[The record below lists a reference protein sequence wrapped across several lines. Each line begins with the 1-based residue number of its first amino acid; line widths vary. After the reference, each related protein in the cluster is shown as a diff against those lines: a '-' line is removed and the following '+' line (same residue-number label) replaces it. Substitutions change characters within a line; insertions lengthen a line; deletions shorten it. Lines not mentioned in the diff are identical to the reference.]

1 MGKVYL
7 NNKIEDMA
15 YFNEDNTV
23 EQMLI
28 NAAAQRGWIY
38 VEPKFVPRLPDEV
51 LVVEW
56 LLEALLRLNPIT
68 SEQAEQVIYKLRAAI
83 TSGGQPDGLVDANDQ
98 FRKLLFEENSYPF
111 GPDGDNINIRF
122 FSDGKDKDG
131 KEYNNRCVVTNQ
143 WEYPR
148 LSKEGGKRLD
158 LVFVINGI
166 PMVIGEAKTPV
177 RPQVT
182 WADGATDIMHYQ
194 KSIPEMFVPN
204 ILCFASEGKELQYAG
219 IGCPIEKWGPWF
231 ADEKRLHGSLLQVKH
246 NYMEFIEPER
256 LLDIYRFYS
265 VFTGTAS
272 GQKIKIVCRYQ
283 QYLGG
288 EAIVHR
294 VLNTYRNGN
303 GPKKGLIWHF
313 QGSGKSW
320 LMVFAAQ
327 KLRLQ
332 QDLKS
337 PTVLIVDDRID
348 LEDQITGDFT
358 RAEIPNVEGI
368 ESKSELETK
377 IHQRKILITTIFKFG
392 DLVDGQVL
400 DDRDNIILLMDEA
413 HRTQEGD
420 LGKKM
425 RTALPNAFFFGLT
438 GTPINRN
445 DHNTFVCFGA
455 EEDEYGYI
463 SKYTFQDS
471 VADGATLELNFKTV
485 PVEMHLDETKLQ
497 EEFDALTDQISEE
510 DKNELVRRTSV
521 EAFFTAD
528 KRINDVCKYIVNHF
542 REYVEPTGMKAQVVV
557 YNRDCCVKYKKAL
570 DALLG
575 TDDQTTIVMHTAGD
589 KADEYKPYKRSRDE
603 EKKLLDQFRDP
614 LSPLKFVIVT
624 SKLLTGFDA
633 PILQCMYLD
642 KPMKNHSLLQ
652 AICRTNRK
660 YNESK
665 KCGLIVDFVGVFED
679 VAKSLAFDEES
690 VKTIIKNMDEIKSL
704 IPTFM
709 QECLEFFPG
718 VDRTIGGWEG
728 LTAAQQCLKDEGV
741 KTNFARHFAR
751 LSKAWEIISPD
762 TYLAPYQNDYTWMA
776 QVYQSVRPVSGGNL
790 IWTLL
795 GAKTIEIIHRNID
808 TINIRTSLE
817 NLVVD
822 ADIIDSVL
830 EDEKKVQKKIVE
842 VEKMLRL
849 RLGEHAEDPKFKQFA
864 EKLDELR
871 DRMTQNLISSI
882 DFLKQLLTLA
892 KDLLEEEKK
901 VDQPQDKRAQARA
914 ALTELFQSIRTED
927 TPVVVENVV
936 NDIDNEVVHIV
947 RQFNDAFKSIT
958 AQREIKKKLRS
969 ILWIKY
975 NIKDND
981 VFEKAYQYIEMY
993 Y

>member
-1 MGKVYL
+1 
-7 NNKIEDMA
+7 MA
-15 YFNEDNTV
+15 YFNEENTV

-68 SEQAEQVIYKLRAAI
+68 PEQAEQVIYKLRAAI
-83 TSGGQPDGLVDANDQ
+83 TSGSQSDGLVEANDQ

-111 GPDGDNINIRF
+111 GENGDNINIRF

-131 KEYNNRCVVTNQ
+131 KEYRNRCIVTNQ

-219 IGCPIEKWGPWF
+219 IGCPIDKWGPWF
-231 ADEKRLHGSLLQVKH
+231 ADEKRLHGSLLHVQH
-246 NYMEFIEPER
+246 NYLEFIDPDR

-265 VFTGTAS
+265 VFTGTS
-272 GQKIKIVCRYQ
+272 NGQKIKIVCRYQ

-288 EAIVHR
+288 EAIVQR
-294 VLNTYRNGN
+294 VLNTYRNGK

-327 KLRLQ
+327 KLRLL

-337 PTVLIVDDRID
+337 PTVLIVDDRVD

-392 DLVDGQVL
+392 DLVDGQIL
-400 DDRDNIILLMDEA
+400 DERDNIILLMDEA

-471 VADGATLELNFKTV
+471 VSDGATLELNFKTV
-485 PVEMHLDETKLQ
+485 PVEMHLDETRLQ

-521 EAFFTAD
+521 EAFFTAE
-528 KRINDVCKYIVNHF
+528 KRITDVCRYIVNHF
-542 REYVEPTGMKAQVVV
+542 HEYVEPTGMKAQVVV

-589 KADEYKPYKRSRDE
+589 KADEYQPFKRNRND

-642 KPMKNHSLLQ
+642 KPMKNHTLLQ

-690 VKTIIKNMDEIKSL
+690 IKTIVKNMDEIKSL

-709 QECLEFFPG
+709 QESLEFFPG
-718 VDRTIGGWEG
+718 VDRTVGGWEG
-728 LTAAQQCLKDEGV
+728 LTAAQQCLKDEGI

-762 TYLAPYQNDYTWMA
+762 EFLAPYSNDYTWLA

-795 GAKTIEIIHRNID
+795 GAKTIEIIHNNID
-808 TINIRTSLE
+808 TIDIGTPLE
-817 NLVVD
+817 DLVVD

-849 RLGEHAEDPKFKQFA
+849 RLGEHVGDPKYKRFA

-871 DRMTQNLISSI
+871 EKMNQSMISSI
-882 DFLKQLLTLA
+882 DFLKQLLAMA

-914 ALTELFQSIRTED
+914 ALTDLFQSIKTDE

-936 NDIDNEVVHIV
+936 NDIDNEVVNIV

-975 NIKDND
+975 SIKDND

-993 Y
+993 YL

>member
-1 MGKVYL
+1 
-7 NNKIEDMA
+7 MA
-15 YFNEDNTV
+15 YFNEENTI

-68 SEQAEQVIYKLRAAI
+68 PEQAEQVIYKLRAAI
-83 TSGGQPDGLVDANDQ
+83 TSGSQSDGLVEANDQ

-111 GPDGDNINIRF
+111 GENGDNINIRF

-131 KEYNNRCVVTNQ
+131 KEYRNRCIVTNQ

-182 WADGATDIMHYQ
+182 WADGANDIMHYQ

-204 ILCFASEGKELQYAG
+204 ILSFASEGKELQYAG
-219 IGCPIEKWGPWF
+219 IGCPIDKWGPWF
-231 ADEKRLHGSLLQVKH
+231 ADEKRLHGSLLHVQH
-246 NYMEFIEPER
+246 NYLEFIDPDR

-265 VFTGTAS
+265 VFTGTS
-272 GQKIKIVCRYQ
+272 NGQKIKIVCRYQ

-288 EAIVHR
+288 EAIVQR
-294 VLNTYRNGN
+294 VLNTYRNGK

-327 KLRLQ
+327 KLRLL

-337 PTVLIVDDRID
+337 PTVLIVDDRVD

-392 DLVDGQVL
+392 DLVDGQIL
-400 DDRDNIILLMDEA
+400 DERDNIILLMDEA

-471 VADGATLELNFKTV
+471 VSDGATLELNFKTV

-521 EAFFTAD
+521 EAFFTAE
-528 KRINDVCKYIVNHF
+528 KRINDVCRYIVNHF
-542 REYVEPTGMKAQVVV
+542 HEYVEPTGMKAQVVV

-589 KADEYKPYKRSRDE
+589 KADEYQPYKRNRSE

-642 KPMKNHSLLQ
+642 KPMKNHTLLQ

-690 VKTIIKNMDEIKSL
+690 IKTIVKNMDEIKSL

-709 QECLEFFPG
+709 QESLEFFPG
-718 VDRTIGGWEG
+718 VDRTVGGWEG
-728 LTAAQQCLKDEGV
+728 LTAAQQCLKDEGI

-762 TYLAPYQNDYTWMA
+762 EFLASYSNDYTWLA

-795 GAKTIEIIHRNID
+795 GAKTIEIIHNNID
-808 TINIRTSLE
+808 TIDIGTPLE
-817 NLVVD
+817 DLVVD

-849 RLGEHAEDPKFKQFA
+849 RLGEHVGDPKYKRFA

-871 DRMTQNLISSI
+871 EKMNQSMISSI
-882 DFLKQLLTLA
+882 DFLKQLLAMA

-914 ALTELFQSIRTED
+914 ALTDLFQSIKTDE

-936 NDIDNEVVHIV
+936 NDIDNEVVNIV

-975 NIKDND
+975 SIKDND

>member
-1 MGKVYL
+1 
-7 NNKIEDMA
+7 MA

-38 VEPKFVPRLPDEV
+38 VEPRFVPRLPDEV
-51 LVVEW
+51 LVTEW
-56 LLEALLRLNPIT
+56 LLEVLLRLNPIT
-68 SEQAEQVIYKLRAAI
+68 PEQAEQVIYKLRAAI
-83 TSGGQPDGLVDANDQ
+83 TSGGQADGLVDANDQ

-131 KEYNNRCVVTNQ
+131 KEYKNRCVVTNQ

-158 LVFVINGI
+158 LVFIINGI

-219 IGCPIEKWGPWF
+219 IGCPIDKWGPWF
-231 ADEKRLHGSLLQVKH
+231 ADEKRLHGSLLQVQH
-246 NYMEFIEPER
+246 NYLEFIEPER

-265 VFTGTAS
+265 VFTGSAN

-288 EAIVHR
+288 EAIVQR
-294 VLNTYRNGN
+294 VLNTYRNGK
-303 GPKKGLIWHF
+303 GPRKGLIWHF

-332 QDLKS
+332 RDLKS

-392 DLVDGQVL
+392 DLIDGQML

-497 EEFDALTDQISEE
+497 EEFDTLTDQISED
-510 DKNELVRRTSV
+510 DKNELVHRTSV

-642 KPMKNHSLLQ
+642 KPMKNHTLLQ

-665 KCGLIVDFVGVFED
+665 KCGLIVDFVGVFEN

-690 VKTIIKNMDEIKSL
+690 IKTIVKNMDEIKSL
-704 IPTFM
+704 IPTFI

-718 VDRTIGGWEG
+718 VDRTVGGWEG

-762 TYLAPYQNDYTWMA
+762 AYLAPYQNDYTWMA

-808 TINIRTSLE
+808 TINIGTSLE
-817 NLVVD
+817 DLVVD
-822 ADIIDSVL
+822 ADVIDSVL

-849 RLGEHAEDPKFKQFA
+849 RLGEHAGDPKFKQFA

-871 DRMTQNLISSI
+871 DRMAQNLISSI
-882 DFLKQLLTLA
+882 DFLKQLLAMA

-914 ALTELFQSIRTED
+914 ALTELFQSIRTDE

-936 NDIDNEVVHIV
+936 NDIDNEVVNIV

-975 NIKDND
+975 SIKDND

>member
-1 MGKVYL
+1 
-7 NNKIEDMA
+7 MA
-15 YFNEDNTV
+15 YFNEENTV

-38 VEPKFVPRLPDEV
+38 VEPRFVPRLPDEV

-68 SEQAEQVIYKLRAAI
+68 PEQAEQVIYKLRAAI
-83 TSGGQPDGLVDANDQ
+83 TSGSQPDGLVEANDQ

-111 GPDGDNINIRF
+111 GENGDNINIRF

-131 KEYNNRCVVTNQ
+131 KEYRNRCIVTNQ

-219 IGCPIEKWGPWF
+219 IGCPIDKWGPWF
-231 ADEKRLHGSLLQVKH
+231 ADEKRLHGSLLHVQH
-246 NYMEFIEPER
+246 NYLEFIDPDR
-256 LLDIYRFYS
+256 LLDISRFYS
-265 VFTGTAS
+265 VFTGIS
-272 GQKIKIVCRYQ
+272 NGQKIKIVCRYQ

-288 EAIVHR
+288 EAIVQR
-294 VLNTYRNGN
+294 VLNTYRNGK

-327 KLRLQ
+327 KLRLL

-337 PTVLIVDDRID
+337 PTVLIVDDRVD

-392 DLVDGQVL
+392 DLVDGQIL
-400 DDRDNIILLMDEA
+400 DERDNIILLMDEA

-471 VADGATLELNFKTV
+471 VSDGATLELNFKTV

-528 KRINDVCKYIVNHF
+528 KRINDVCRYIVNHF
-542 REYVEPTGMKAQVVV
+542 HEYVEPTGMKAQVVV

-589 KADEYKPYKRSRDE
+589 KADEYQPYKRNRSE

-642 KPMKNHSLLQ
+642 KPMKNHTLLQ

-690 VKTIIKNMDEIKSL
+690 IKTIVKNMDEIKSL

-709 QECLEFFPG
+709 QESLEFFPG
-718 VDRTIGGWEG
+718 VDRTVGGWEG
-728 LTAAQQCLKDEGV
+728 LTAAQQCLKDEGI

-762 TYLAPYQNDYTWMA
+762 EFLASYSNDYTWLA

-795 GAKTIEIIHRNID
+795 GAKTIEIIHNNID
-808 TINIRTSLE
+808 TIDIGTPLE
-817 NLVVD
+817 DLVVD

-830 EDEKKVQKKIVE
+830 EDEKKIQKKIVE

-849 RLGEHAEDPKFKQFA
+849 RLGEHTGDPKFKQFA

-871 DRMTQNLISSI
+871 EKMAQNMISSI
-882 DFLKQLLTLA
+882 DFLKQLLAMA

-914 ALTELFQSIRTED
+914 ALTDLFQSIKTDE

-936 NDIDNEVVHIV
+936 NDIDNEVVNIV

-975 NIKDND
+975 SIKDND

>member
-1 MGKVYL
+1 
-7 NNKIEDMA
+7 MA
-15 YFNEDNTV
+15 YFNEENTI

-68 SEQAEQVIYKLRAAI
+68 PEQAEQVIYKLRAAI
-83 TSGGQPDGLVDANDQ
+83 TSGSQPDGLVDANDQ

-111 GPDGDNINIRF
+111 GENGDNINIRF

-131 KEYNNRCVVTNQ
+131 KEYRNRCIVTNQ

-182 WADGATDIMHYQ
+182 WADGANDIMHYQ

-204 ILCFASEGKELQYAG
+204 ILSFASEGKELQYAG
-219 IGCPIEKWGPWF
+219 IGCPIDKWGPWF
-231 ADEKRLHGSLLQVKH
+231 ADEKRLHGSLLHVQH
-246 NYMEFIEPER
+246 NYLEFIDPDR

-265 VFTGTAS
+265 VFTGTS
-272 GQKIKIVCRYQ
+272 NGQKIKIVCRYQ

-288 EAIVHR
+288 EAIVQR
-294 VLNTYRNGN
+294 VLNTYRNGK

-327 KLRLQ
+327 KLRLL

-337 PTVLIVDDRID
+337 PTVLIVDDRVD

-392 DLVDGQVL
+392 DLVDGQIL
-400 DDRDNIILLMDEA
+400 DERDNIILLMDEA

-471 VADGATLELNFKTV
+471 VSDGATLELNFKTV

-497 EEFDALTDQISEE
+497 EEFDSLTDQISEE

-528 KRINDVCKYIVNHF
+528 KRINDVCRYIVNHF
-542 REYVEPTGMKAQVVV
+542 HEYVEPTGMKAQVVV

-589 KADEYKPYKRSRDE
+589 KADEYQPYKRNRSE

-642 KPMKNHSLLQ
+642 KPMKNHTLLQ

-690 VKTIIKNMDEIKSL
+690 IKTIVKNMDEIKSL

-709 QECLEFFPG
+709 QESLEFFPG
-718 VDRTIGGWEG
+718 VDRTVGGWEG
-728 LTAAQQCLKDEGV
+728 LTAAQQCLKDEGI

-762 TYLAPYQNDYTWMA
+762 EFLASYSNDYTWLA

-795 GAKTIEIIHRNID
+795 GAKTIEIIHNNID
-808 TINIRTSLE
+808 TIDIGTPLE
-817 NLVVD
+817 DLVVD

-830 EDEKKVQKKIVE
+830 EDEKKIQKKIVE

-849 RLGEHAEDPKFKQFA
+849 RLGEHTGDPKFKQFA

-871 DRMTQNLISSI
+871 EKMAQNMISSI
-882 DFLKQLLTLA
+882 DFLKQLLAMA

-914 ALTELFQSIRTED
+914 ALTDLFQSIKTDE

-936 NDIDNEVVHIV
+936 NDIDNEVVNIV

-975 NIKDND
+975 SIKDND

>member
-1 MGKVYL
+1 
-7 NNKIEDMA
+7 MA

-38 VEPKFVPRLPDEV
+38 VEPRFVPRLPDEV
-51 LVVEW
+51 LVTEW

-68 SEQAEQVIYKLRAAI
+68 PEQAEQVIYKLRAAI
-83 TSGGQPDGLVDANDQ
+83 TSGGQADGLVDANDQ

-131 KEYNNRCVVTNQ
+131 KEYKNRCVVTNQ

-219 IGCPIEKWGPWF
+219 IECPIDKWGPWF
-231 ADEKRLHGSLLQVKH
+231 ADEKRLHGSLLQVQH
-246 NYMEFIEPER
+246 NYLEFIEPER

-265 VFTGTAS
+265 VFTGSAN

-288 EAIVHR
+288 EAIVQR
-294 VLNTYRNGN
+294 VLNTYRNGK
-303 GPKKGLIWHF
+303 GPRKGLIWHF

-392 DLVDGQVL
+392 DLIDGQML

-485 PVEMHLDETKLQ
+485 PIEMHLDETKLQ
-497 EEFDALTDQISEE
+497 EEFDALTDQISED
-510 DKNELVRRTSV
+510 DKNELVHRTSV

-642 KPMKNHSLLQ
+642 KPMKNHTLLQ

-665 KCGLIVDFVGVFED
+665 KCGLIVDFVGVFEN

-690 VKTIIKNMDEIKSL
+690 IKTIVKNMDEIKPL
-704 IPTFM
+704 IPTFI

-718 VDRTIGGWEG
+718 VDRTVGGWEG

-762 TYLAPYQNDYTWMA
+762 AYLAPYQNDYTWMA

-808 TINIRTSLE
+808 TINIGTSLE
-817 NLVVD
+817 DLVVD
-822 ADIIDSVL
+822 ADVIDSVL

-849 RLGEHAEDPKFKQFA
+849 RLGEHAGDPKFKQFA

-871 DRMTQNLISSI
+871 DRMAQNLISSI
-882 DFLKQLLTLA
+882 DFLKQLLAMA

-914 ALTELFQSIRTED
+914 ALTELFQSIRTDE

-936 NDIDNEVVHIV
+936 NDIDNEVVNIV

-975 NIKDND
+975 SIKDND

>member
-1 MGKVYL
+1 
-7 NNKIEDMA
+7 MA
-15 YFNEDNTV
+15 YFNEENTV

-38 VEPKFVPRLPDEV
+38 VEPKEVPRLPDEV
-51 LVVEW
+51 LVTEW
-56 LLEALLRLNPIT
+56 LLTSLLKLNPIT
-68 SEQAEQVIYKLRAAI
+68 PEQAEQVIYKLRAAI
-83 TSGGQPDGLVDANDQ
+83 TSGGQADGLVDANDQ

-122 FSDGKDKDG
+122 FS
-131 KEYNNRCVVTNQ
+131 ENMNENRCVVTNQ

-158 LVFVINGI
+158 LVYLINGI
-166 PMVIGEAKTPV
+166 PMIIGEAKTPV

-219 IGCPIEKWGPWF
+219 IGCPIDKWGPWY
-231 ADEKRLHGSLLQVKH
+231 ADEKRMHGSLLQVQH
-246 NYMEFIEPER
+246 NYLELIWPER
-256 LLDIYRFYS
+256 LLDIYRYYS

-272 GQKIKIVCRYQ
+272 GRKIKIVCRYQ

-288 EAIVHR
+288 EAIVQR
-294 VLNTYRNGN
+294 VLNTYRNGK

-368 ESKSELETK
+368 ASKEEMATK

-392 DLVDGQVL
+392 DLIDGQVL
-400 DDRDNIILLMDEA
+400 DERDNIILLMDEA

-445 DHNTFVCFGA
+445 DHNTFACFGS

-463 SKYTFQDS
+463 SKYTFQNS

-485 PVEMHLDETKLQ
+485 PVEMHLDEVKLQ

-510 DKNELVRRTSV
+510 DKQELVRRTSV
-521 EAFFTAD
+521 EAFFTAE
-528 KRINDVCKYIVNHF
+528 KRINDVCKFIVNHF

-557 YNRDCCVKYKKAL
+557 YNRDCCVKYKKAI

-589 KADEYKPYKRSRDE
+589 KSDEYKDYKRSRDE

-642 KPMKNHSLLQ
+642 KPMKNHTLLQ
-652 AICRTNRK
+652 AICRTNRT

-690 VKTIIKNMDEIKSL
+690 VKTIVKNMEEIKAL
-704 IPTFM
+704 IPTYM
-709 QECLEFFPG
+709 QECLQFFPG

-751 LSKAWEIISPD
+751 LSKAWEIVSPD
-762 TYLAPYQNDYTWMA
+762 NYLDTYQNDYTWMA

-795 GAKTIEIIHRNID
+795 GAKTIEIIHSNID
-808 TINIRTSLE
+808 TINIGTALE
-817 NLVVD
+817 DLVVD
-822 ADIIDSVL
+822 AEIIDSVL

-842 VEKMLRL
+842 VEKILRM
-849 RLGEHAEDPKFKQFA
+849 RLGEHKGDVHYKMFA

-871 DRMTQNLISSI
+871 ERMEQNLISSI
-882 DFLKQLLTLA
+882 DFLRQLLDMA
-892 KDLLEEEKK
+892 RDLLEEEKK
-901 VDQPQDKRAQARA
+901 VEQPQDKRAQARA
-914 ALTELFQSIRTED
+914 ALTELFESIKTEN

-936 NDIDNEVVHIV
+936 NDIDNEVVNIV
-947 RQFNDAFKSIT
+947 RQFSDAFKSVT

-975 NIKDND
+975 SIKDNE

>member
-1 MGKVYL
+1 
-7 NNKIEDMA
+7 MA

-38 VEPKFVPRLPDEV
+38 VEPKFVPRLTDEV
-51 LVVEW
+51 LVTEW

-68 SEQAEQVIYKLRAAI
+68 PEQAEQVIYKLRAAI
-83 TSGGQPDGLVDANDQ
+83 TSGGQADGLVDANDQ
-98 FRKLLFEENSYPF
+98 FRRLLFEENSYPF
-111 GPDGDNINIRF
+111 GSDGDNINIRF

-131 KEYNNRCVVTNQ
+131 KEYKNRCVVTNQ

-219 IGCPIEKWGPWF
+219 IGCPIDKWGPWF
-231 ADEKRLHGSLLQVKH
+231 ADEKRLHGSLLQVQH
-246 NYMEFIEPER
+246 NYLEFIEPER

-272 GQKIKIVCRYQ
+272 GEKIKIVCRYQ

-288 EAIVHR
+288 EAIVQR
-294 VLNTYRNGN
+294 VLNTYRNGK

-485 PVEMHLDETKLQ
+485 PVEMHLDEIKLQ
-497 EEFDALTDQISEE
+497 EEFDALTDQISED
-510 DKNELVRRTSV
+510 DKNELVHRTSV

-528 KRINDVCKYIVNHF
+528 KRINDVCKFIVNHF

-642 KPMKNHSLLQ
+642 KPMKNHTLLQ

-665 KCGLIVDFVGVFED
+665 KCGLIVDFVGVFEN

-690 VKTIIKNMDEIKSL
+690 IKTIVKNMDEIKSL
-704 IPTFM
+704 IPTFI

-718 VDRTIGGWEG
+718 VDRTVGGWEG

-762 TYLAPYQNDYTWMA
+762 AYLAPYQNDYTWMA

-808 TINIRTSLE
+808 TINIGTSLE
-817 NLVVD
+817 DLVVD
-822 ADIIDSVL
+822 ADVIDSVL
-830 EDEKKVQKKIVE
+830 EDEKKVQRKIVE

-849 RLGEHAEDPKFKQFA
+849 RLGEHAGDPKFKQFA

-871 DRMTQNLISSI
+871 DRMAQNLISSI
-882 DFLKQLLTLA
+882 DFLKQLLAMA

-914 ALTELFQSIRTED
+914 ALTELFQSTRTEE

-936 NDIDNEVVHIV
+936 NDIDNEVVNIV

-975 NIKDND
+975 SIKDND
-981 VFEKAYQYIEMY
+981 IFEKAYQYIEMY

>member
-1 MGKVYL
+1 
-7 NNKIEDMA
+7 MA
-15 YFNEDNTV
+15 YFNEENTV

-28 NAAAQRGWIY
+28 NATGKCGWIY
-38 VEPKFVPRLPDEV
+38 VEPQEVPRLPDEV
-51 LVVEW
+51 LVTEW
-56 LLEALLRLNPIT
+56 LVTALMRLNPIT
-68 SEQAEQVIYKLRAAI
+68 EDQAAQVVYRLRAACSI
-83 TSGGQPDGLVDANDQ
+83 GNNHEELINANDR
-98 FRKLLFEENSYPF
+98 FRRLLFEENSYPF
-111 GPDGDNINIRF
+111 GEDGENINIRF
-122 FSDGKDKDG
+122 FSDDPNKPD
-131 KEYNNRCVVTNQ
+131 RCVVTNQ
-143 WEYPR
+143 WEFPR
-148 LSKEGGKRLD
+148 RSKEGGKRLD
-158 LVFVINGI
+158 LVYIINGI

-177 RPQVT
+177 KSSVT
-182 WADGATDIMHYQ
+182 WADGATDILHYQ

-204 ILCFASEGKELQYAG
+204 ILTFASEGRELQYAG
-219 IGCPIEKWGPWF
+219 VGCPVDKWGPWY
-231 ADEKRLHGSLLQVKH
+231 ADEKRRHGTLDDVEHNYVSLLT
-246 NYMEFIEPER
+246 PDR
-256 LLDIYRFYS
+256 LLDIYRFYT
-265 VFTGTAS
+265 VFSGTTG
-272 GQKIKIVCRYQ
+272 GRKNKIVCRYQ

-288 EAIVHR
+288 EAIVQR
-294 VLNTYRNGN
+294 VLSTYRAGK
-303 GPKKGLIWHF
+303 GPRKGLIWHF

-327 KLRLQ
+327 KLRRQ
-332 QDLKS
+332 NDLKA
-337 PTVLIVDDRID
+337 PTVVIVDDRID

-358 RAEIPNVEGI
+358 RAEIPNVDGI
-368 ESKSELETK
+368 TSKEELETK

-392 DLVDGQVL
+392 DLNEGEVI

-445 DHNTFVCFGA
+445 DHNTFACFGSV
-455 EEDEYGYI
+455 EDEYGYI
-463 SKYTFQDS
+463 SKYTFQNS

-485 PVEMHLDETKLQ
+485 PVEMHLDEAKLQ

-510 DKNELVRRTSV
+510 DKQELVRRTSV
-521 EAFFTAD
+521 EAFFTAE

-542 REYVEPTGMKAQVVV
+542 REYIEPTGMKAQVVV

-575 TDDQTTIVMHTAGD
+575 TDDQTTIVMHTSGD
-589 KADEYKPYKRSRDE
+589 KADEYKAYKRTRDE

-642 KPMKNHSLLQ
+642 KPMKNHTLLQ
-652 AICRTNRK
+652 AICRTNRT
-660 YNESK
+660 YNENK

-690 VKTIIKNMDEIKSL
+690 VKTIIKNMDEIKAF
-704 IPTFM
+704 IPTYM
-709 QECLEFFPG
+709 QECLQFFPG

-728 LTAAQQCLKDEGV
+728 LTAAQQCLKEEGV

-762 TYLAPYQNDYTWMA
+762 EFLAPYSNDYTWLA

-795 GAKTIEIIHRNID
+795 GAKTIEIIHNNID
-808 TINIRTSLE
+808 TIDIGTPLE
-817 NLVVD
+817 DLVVD
-822 ADIIDSVL
+822 ADIIYSVL
-830 EDEKKVQKKIVE
+830 EDVKKREKKIVE
-842 VEKMLRL
+842 VEKMLRI
-849 RLGEHAEDPKFKQFA
+849 RLGEHKGDPKFKKFA

-871 DRMTQNLISSI
+871 ERMEQNLISSI
-882 DFLKQLLTLA
+882 DFLKQLLQMA
-892 KDLLEEEKK
+892 RELLEAEKK
-901 VDQPQDKRAQARA
+901 IERPMDKRAQARA
-914 ALTELFQSIRTED
+914 ALTDLFESIKTED
-927 TPVVVENVV
+927 TPFIVEQVV
-936 NDIDNEVVHIV
+936 NDIDNEVVNIV
-947 RQFNDAFKSIT
+947 RQFNDAFQSVT
-958 AQREIKKKLRS
+958 ARREIKKKLRS

-975 NIKDND
+975 QIKDND
-981 VFEKAYQYIEMY
+981 VFEKAYNYIEMY

>member
-1 MGKVYL
+1 
-7 NNKIEDMA
+7 MA
-15 YFNEDNTV
+15 YFNEENTV

-38 VEPKFVPRLPDEV
+38 VEPKFVPRLADEV
-51 LVVEW
+51 LVAEW
-56 LLEALLRLNPIT
+56 LLEALLKLNPIT
-68 SEQAEQVIYKLRAAI
+68 PEQAEQVIYKLRAAI
-83 TSGGQPDGLVDANDQ
+83 TSGSQPDGLVDANDQ

-111 GPDGDNINIRF
+111 GEGGDNINIRF

-131 KEYNNRCVVTNQ
+131 NPYKNRCVVTNQ

-158 LVFVINGI
+158 LVYVINGI
-166 PMVIGEAKTPV
+166 PMIIGEAKTPV

-219 IGCPIEKWGPWF
+219 IGCPIDKWGPWF
-231 ADEKRLHGSLLQVKH
+231 ADEKRMHGSLVQVQH
-246 NYMEFIEPER
+246 NYLELIEPDR

-265 VFTGTAS
+265 VFTGTTS

-288 EAIVHR
+288 EAIVQR
-294 VLNTYRNGN
+294 VLNTYRNGK

-332 QDLKS
+332 QNLKS

-368 ESKSELETK
+368 ASKEEMATK

-392 DLVDGQVL
+392 DLLDGQVL

-445 DHNTFVCFGA
+445 DHNTFVCFGT

-485 PVEMHLDETKLQ
+485 PVEMHLDEEKLQ

-521 EAFFTAD
+521 EAFFTAE

-589 KADEYKPYKRSRDE
+589 KSDDYKPYKRNRDE

-642 KPMKNHSLLQ
+642 KPMKNHTLLQ

-679 VAKSLAFDEES
+679 VANSLAFDEES
-690 VKTIIKNMDEIKSL
+690 VKTIVKNMDEIKSL
-704 IPTFM
+704 IPIFM
-709 QECLEFFPG
+709 QECLAFFPG
-718 VDRTIGGWEG
+718 VDRTVGGWEC

-741 KTNFARHFAR
+741 KTNYARHFAR

-762 TYLAPYQNDYTWMA
+762 AYLEQYQSDYTWMA

-808 TINIRTSLE
+808 TIDIGTALE
-817 NLVVD
+817 DLVVD
-822 ADIIDSVL
+822 AEVIDAVL
-830 EDEKKVQKKIVE
+830 DDEKKVQKKIVE

-849 RLGEHAEDPKFKQFA
+849 RLGEHTGDPKFKQFA
-864 EKLDELR
+864 EKLDDLR
-871 DRMTQNLISSI
+871 ERMAQNMISSI
-882 DFLKQLLTLA
+882 DFLKQLLALA

-901 VDQPQDKRAQARA
+901 VEQPQDKRAQARA
-914 ALTELFQSIRTED
+914 ALTDLFQSIKTDE
-927 TPVVVENVV
+927 TPVVVENIV
-936 NDIDNEVVHIV
+936 NDIDNEVVNIV

-975 NIKDND
+975 SIKDND

>member
-1 MGKVYL
+1 MTH
-7 NNKIEDMA
+7 
-15 YFNEDNTV
+15 FNEENTV

-28 NAAAQRGWIY
+28 DSVSKCGWSY
-38 VEPKFVPRLPDEV
+38 VEPHNVPRLTDEV

-56 LLEALLRLNPIT
+56 LMEALLALNPIT
-68 SEQAEQVIYKLRAAI
+68 PDQAEQVIYKLRACIA
-83 TSGGQPDGLVDANDQ
+83 TGGAADELVTANDK
-98 FRKLLFEENSYPF
+98 FRRLLFEENSYPF
-111 GPDGDNINIRF
+111 GDNGDNINIKF
-122 FSDGKDKDG
+122 FSEDPKVYK
-131 KEYNNRCVVTNQ
+131 NRYVVTNQ
-143 WEYPR
+143 WEFPR
-148 LSKEGGKRLD
+148 KSKEGGKRLD
-158 LVFVINGI
+158 LVYVINGI

-177 RPQVT
+177 KASVT
-182 WADGATDIMHYQ
+182 WADGASDILHYQ
-194 KSIPEMFVPN
+194 KSIPEMFVSN
-204 ILCFASEGKELQYAG
+204 ILTFASEGKDLQYAG
-219 IGCPIEKWGPWF
+219 IGCPIDKWGPWY
-231 ADEKRLHGSLLQVKH
+231 ADEERKKGTLAEVEH
-246 NYMEFIEPER
+246 NYLSLMSPER
-256 LLDIYRFYS
+256 LLDIYRYYT
-265 VFTGTAS
+265 VFTGTSS
-272 GQKIKIVCRYQ
+272 GRKIKIVCRYQ

-288 EAIVHR
+288 EAIVQR
-294 VLNTYRNGN
+294 VLNTYKNGN
-303 GPKKGLIWHF
+303 GPRKGLIWHF

-327 KLRLQ
+327 KLRRQ
-332 QDLKS
+332 ECLKA
-337 PTVLIVDDRID
+337 PTVVIVDDRID

-358 RAEIPNVEGI
+358 RAEIPNVDSI
-368 ESKSELETK
+368 SSKQELEDK

-392 DLVDGQVL
+392 DLADGEVI

-445 DHNTFVCFGA
+445 DKNTFACFGA

-463 SKYTFQDS
+463 SKYTFQNS

-485 PVEMHLDETKLQ
+485 PVEMHMDEAKLQ
-497 EEFDALTDQISEE
+497 EEFDALTDHISEE

-521 EAFFTAD
+521 EAFFTAE

-542 REYVEPTGMKAQVVV
+542 REYIEPSGMKAQVVV
-557 YNRDCCVKYKKAL
+557 YNRECCVKYKKAL

-589 KADEYKPYKRSRDE
+589 KADDYKAYKRTRDE

-642 KPMKNHSLLQ
+642 KPMKNHTLLQ
-652 AICRTNRK
+652 AICRTNRT
-660 YNESK
+660 YNENK

-679 VAKSLAFDEES
+679 VARSLAFDEES
-690 VKTIIKNMDEIKSL
+690 VKTIIKNQDEIKTL

-709 QECLEFFPG
+709 QECIEFFPG

-741 KTNFARHFAR
+741 KTNFARHFSR
-751 LSKAWEIISPD
+751 LSKAWEILSPD
-762 TYLAPYQNDYTWMA
+762 NFLSEFQQDYTWLA

-790 IWTLL
+790 IWTIL
-795 GAKTIEIIHRNID
+795 GAKTIEIIHNNIE
-808 TINIRTSLE
+808 TIDIGTPLE
-817 NLVVD
+817 DLVVD
-822 ADIIDSVL
+822 AGIIDSIL
-830 EDEKKVQKKIVE
+830 EDEKKLQKKIVE

-849 RLGEHAEDPKFKQFA
+849 RLGEHKDNPNYKKFA

-871 DRMTQNLISSI
+871 ERMAQSLISSI
-882 DFLKQLLTLA
+882 DFLKQLLEMA
-892 KDLLEEEKK
+892 KELLEEEKK

-914 ALTELFQSIRTED
+914 ALTDLFQSIKTD
-927 TPVVVENVV
+927 ATPIIVEQVV
-936 NDIDNEVVHIV
+936 NDIDNEVVNII
-947 RQFNDAFKSIT
+947 RQFNDAFQSVT
-958 AQREIKKKLRS
+958 ARREIKKKLRS

-975 NIKDND
+975 QIKDND
-981 VFEKAYQYIEMY
+981 VFERAYQYIEQY

>member
-1 MGKVYL
+1 
-7 NNKIEDMA
+7 MA
-15 YFNEDNTV
+15 YFNEENTV

-68 SEQAEQVIYKLRAAI
+68 PEQAEQVIYKLRAAI
-83 TSGGQPDGLVDANDQ
+83 TSGSQSDGLVEANDQ

-111 GPDGDNINIRF
+111 GENGDNINIRF

-131 KEYNNRCVVTNQ
+131 KEDRNRCIVTNQ

-204 ILCFASEGKELQYAG
+204 ILSFASEGKELQYAG
-219 IGCPIEKWGPWF
+219 IGCPIDKWGPWF
-231 ADEKRLHGSLLQVKH
+231 ADEKRLHGSLLHVQH
-246 NYMEFIEPER
+246 NYLEFIDPDR

-265 VFTGTAS
+265 VFTGTS
-272 GQKIKIVCRYQ
+272 NGQKIKIVCRYQ

-288 EAIVHR
+288 EAIVQR
-294 VLNTYRNGN
+294 VLNTYRNGK

-327 KLRLQ
+327 KLRLL

-337 PTVLIVDDRID
+337 PTVLIVDDRVD

-392 DLVDGQVL
+392 DLVDGQIL
-400 DDRDNIILLMDEA
+400 DERDNIILLMDEA

-471 VADGATLELNFKTV
+471 VSDGATLELNFKTV

-528 KRINDVCKYIVNHF
+528 KRINDVCRYIVNHF
-542 REYVEPTGMKAQVVV
+542 HEYVEPTGMKAQVVV

-589 KADEYKPYKRSRDE
+589 KADEYQPYKRNRSE

-642 KPMKNHSLLQ
+642 KPMKNHTLLQ

-690 VKTIIKNMDEIKSL
+690 IKTIVKNMDEIKSL

-709 QECLEFFPG
+709 QESLEFFPG

-728 LTAAQQCLKDEGV
+728 LTAAQQCLKDEGI

-762 TYLAPYQNDYTWMA
+762 EFLASYSNDYTWLA

-795 GAKTIEIIHRNID
+795 GAKTIEIIHNNID
-808 TINIRTSLE
+808 TIDIGTPLE
-817 NLVVD
+817 DLVVD

-849 RLGEHAEDPKFKQFA
+849 RLGEHTGDPKFKQFA

-871 DRMTQNLISSI
+871 EKMAQNMISSI
-882 DFLKQLLTLA
+882 DFLKQLLAMA

-901 VDQPQDKRAQARA
+901 VDQPEDKRAQARA
-914 ALTELFQSIRTED
+914 ALTDLFQSIKTDE

-936 NDIDNEVVHIV
+936 NDIDNEVVNIV

-975 NIKDND
+975 SIKDND

>member
-1 MGKVYL
+1 
-7 NNKIEDMA
+7 MA
-15 YFNEDNTV
+15 YFNEENTI

-38 VEPKFVPRLPDEV
+38 VEPKFVPSLPDEV

-68 SEQAEQVIYKLRAAI
+68 PEQAEQVIYKLRAAI
-83 TSGGQPDGLVDANDQ
+83 TSGSQPDGLVDANDQ

-111 GPDGDNINIRF
+111 GENGDNINIRF

-131 KEYNNRCVVTNQ
+131 KEYRNRCIVTNQ

-182 WADGATDIMHYQ
+182 WADGANDIMHYQ

-204 ILCFASEGKELQYAG
+204 ILSFASEGKELQYAG
-219 IGCPIEKWGPWF
+219 IGCPIDKWGPWF
-231 ADEKRLHGSLLQVKH
+231 ADEKRLHGSLLHVQH
-246 NYMEFIEPER
+246 NYLEFIDPDR

-265 VFTGTAS
+265 VFTGTS
-272 GQKIKIVCRYQ
+272 NGQKIKIVCRYQ

-288 EAIVHR
+288 EAIVQR
-294 VLNTYRNGN
+294 VLNTYRNGK

-327 KLRLQ
+327 KLRLL

-337 PTVLIVDDRID
+337 PTVLIVDDRVD

-392 DLVDGQVL
+392 DLVDGQIL
-400 DDRDNIILLMDEA
+400 DERDNIILLMDEA

-471 VADGATLELNFKTV
+471 VSDGATLELNFKTV

-528 KRINDVCKYIVNHF
+528 KRINDVCRYIVNHF
-542 REYVEPTGMKAQVVV
+542 HEYVEPTGMKAQVVV

-589 KADEYKPYKRSRDE
+589 KADEYQPYKRNRSE

-642 KPMKNHSLLQ
+642 KPMKNHTLLQ

-690 VKTIIKNMDEIKSL
+690 IKTIVKNMDEIKSL

-709 QECLEFFPG
+709 QESLEFFPG
-718 VDRTIGGWEG
+718 VDRTVGGWEG
-728 LTAAQQCLKDEGV
+728 LTAAQQCLKDEGI

-762 TYLAPYQNDYTWMA
+762 EFLASYSNDYTWLA

-795 GAKTIEIIHRNID
+795 GAKTIEIIHNNID
-808 TINIRTSLE
+808 TIDIGTPLE
-817 NLVVD
+817 DLVVD

-830 EDEKKVQKKIVE
+830 EDEKKIQKKIVE

-849 RLGEHAEDPKFKQFA
+849 RLGEHTGDPKFKQFA

-871 DRMTQNLISSI
+871 EKMAQNMISSI
-882 DFLKQLLTLA
+882 DFLKQLLAMA

-914 ALTELFQSIRTED
+914 ALTDLFQSIKTDE

-936 NDIDNEVVHIV
+936 NDIDNEVVNIV

-975 NIKDND
+975 SIKDND

>member
-1 MGKVYL
+1 
-7 NNKIEDMA
+7 MA
-15 YFNEDNTV
+15 YFNEENTV

-68 SEQAEQVIYKLRAAI
+68 PEQAEQVIYKLRAAI
-83 TSGGQPDGLVDANDQ
+83 TSGSQPDGLVEANDQ

-111 GPDGDNINIRF
+111 GENGDNINIRF

-131 KEYNNRCVVTNQ
+131 KEYRNRCIVTNQ

-182 WADGATDIMHYQ
+182 WADGANDIMHYQ

-204 ILCFASEGKELQYAG
+204 ILSFASEGKELQYAG
-219 IGCPIEKWGPWF
+219 IGCPIDKWGPWF
-231 ADEKRLHGSLLQVKH
+231 ADEKRLYGSLLHVQH
-246 NYMEFIEPER
+246 NYLEFIDPDR

-265 VFTGTAS
+265 VFTGTS
-272 GQKIKIVCRYQ
+272 NGQKIKIVCRYQ

-288 EAIVHR
+288 EAIVQR
-294 VLNTYRNGN
+294 VLNTYRNGK

-327 KLRLQ
+327 KLRLL

-337 PTVLIVDDRID
+337 PTVLIVDDRVD

-392 DLVDGQVL
+392 DLVDGQIL
-400 DDRDNIILLMDEA
+400 DERDNIILLMDEA

-471 VADGATLELNFKTV
+471 VSDGATLELNFKTV

-528 KRINDVCKYIVNHF
+528 KRINDVCRYIVNHF
-542 REYVEPTGMKAQVVV
+542 HEYVEPTGMKAQVVV

-589 KADEYKPYKRSRDE
+589 KADEYQPYKRNRNE

-642 KPMKNHSLLQ
+642 KPMKNHTLLQ

-690 VKTIIKNMDEIKSL
+690 IKTIVKNMDEIKSL

-709 QECLEFFPG
+709 QESLEFFPG
-718 VDRTIGGWEG
+718 VDRTVGGWEG
-728 LTAAQQCLKDEGV
+728 LTAAQQCLKDEGI

-762 TYLAPYQNDYTWMA
+762 EFLAPYSNDYTWLA

-795 GAKTIEIIHRNID
+795 GAKTIEIIHNNID
-808 TINIRTSLE
+808 TIDIGTPLE
-817 NLVVD
+817 DLVVD

-849 RLGEHAEDPKFKQFA
+849 RLGEHVGDPKYKRFA

-871 DRMTQNLISSI
+871 EKMNQSMISSI
-882 DFLKQLLTLA
+882 DFLKQLLAMA

-901 VDQPQDKRAQARA
+901 VDQPLDKRAQARA
-914 ALTELFQSIRTED
+914 ALTDLFQSIKTDE

-936 NDIDNEVVHIV
+936 NDIDNEVVNIV

-975 NIKDND
+975 SIKDND